1 MVRKG
6 FQVQAGPLREIAP
19 RRPWSAQRW
28 RAYFLRQQNTLL
40 AIPWERGSQLT
51 PEERALVA
59 PSLREFQQGEG
70 LEGGHFFACVAAY
83 GKEEGDMDYV
93 EAHRLFMA
101 EEKRHARDL
110 ARFLGLAGIPLL
122 ERRSRWNEAFCW
134 LGSRAGLE
142 TTLAI
147 ILMVEV
153 IAQTYYTVLRG
164 ATRST
169 VLSRLCDQILRDEKT
184 HVRFQAERLAILRRQ
199 RSRWGLFL
207 NSCLDLFLFMG
218 AGLACWLGHHRLL
231 RASGF
236 GFSRPGGKKIL
247 VIMGG
252 LESPGSSMDRLPWFL
267 VARPPRAS
275 WFSSHGGAVNFLT
288 SRCFGPAALP
298 TN

>member
-1 MVRKG
+1 MG
-6 FQVQAGPLREIAP
+6 
-19 RRPWSAQRW
+19 
-28 RAYFLRQQNTLL
+28 
-40 AIPWERGSQLT
+40 
-51 PEERALVA
+51 
-59 PSLREFQQGEG
+59 
-70 LEGGHFFACVAAY
+70 
-83 GKEEGDMDYV
+83 
-93 EAHRLFMA
+93 

-147 ILMVEV
+147 ILMVEG

-169 VLSRLCDQILRDEKT
+169 GLSRLCDQILRDEKT
-184 HVRFQAERLAILRRQ
+184 DVRCQAERLAILRRQ

-236 GFSRPGGKKIL
+236 GFSRFWAAAWTKLRSARRQKNPGDYAWAGITR
-247 VIMGG
+247 I
-252 LESPGSSMDRLPWFL
+252 ENGSSTL
-267 VARPPRAS
+267 VP
-275 WFSSHGGAVNFLT
+275 VCT
-288 SRCFGPAALP
+288 AAPGKL
-298 TN
+298 